1 MWTAWF
7 GRLKTLFVI
16 AIYAKRHRSACDAD
30 GVAAYVAERL
40 RNNLLLSG
48 NTARTASPVAAN
60 DSLHVRSQ
68 STARHSCGAH

>member
-7 GRLKTLFVI
+7 RSLKTLLLI
-16 AIYAKRHRSACDAD
+16 ALYAKHHGSARDAD
-30 GVAAYVAERL
+30 GVAGYVAERL

-48 NTARTASPVAAN
+48 NAAGTAVPFAAN
-60 DSLHVRSQ
+60 DSFHVRSQ